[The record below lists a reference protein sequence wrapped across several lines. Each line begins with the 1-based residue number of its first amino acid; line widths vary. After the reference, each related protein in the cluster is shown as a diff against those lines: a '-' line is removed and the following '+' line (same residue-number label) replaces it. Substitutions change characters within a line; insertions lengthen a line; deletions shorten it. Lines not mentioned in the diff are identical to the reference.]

1 MERPPRSQRS
11 SPGPGRL
18 CPAQRQGFGL
28 IALRARATRLRA
40 SFAVAAALLVV
51 VLLVAPGGA
60 LASSIRLLNPTVS
73 PRSGTTATTFSFA
86 VTYRNK
92 QGTGAPNEVSVVID
106 GVSHR
111 MVAGSGTDWKNG
123 VAFTFAM
130 RLPTGTHS
138 IAFHS
143 LGRDRFVDDL
153 AAGTVTVAAAPAP
166 GTTPTP
172 PPAANSPPP
181 TTAPTGSPSAPAS
194 GGTSGSTGGGTGD
207 SGTDRDY
214 DSIGGSTSGGSGSG
228 GSGDEVYGS
237 RGGPGLLGTPGSGD
251 GASGAIGA
259 GGAIGGGMRSGD
271 DTASADHGG
280 SGRGGGGWGDL
291 GLYLK
296 ALSWGGSG
304 TRSMPLLPSI
314 IIAAG
319 TMAMLMTFLFFG
331 KRRRD
336 GEPPQ
341 PDDVLSAA
349 AARGTGQ
356 AASATLVPNF
366 PVVPGIPED
375 EIGLPRWR
383 RPSLLVARKTDPAR
397 DGIAVAAP
405 LTFARGA
412 VGLVGGAERRYIRYH
427 VVGLLDV
434 PDEFRGTEIGI
445 LSRDDEVQLLE
456 RSGTYWRVLCPDGQE
471 GWIHKMTLGDA
482 VGEASA
488 PADARPEYGGIDDDV
503 LTAFMTARGRA

>member
-1 MERPPRSQRS
+1 MERPPRPRRS
-11 SPGPGRL
+11 SAGPGRL

-28 IALRARATRLRA
+28 IALRARASRLRI
-40 SFAVAAALLVV
+40 SFVVAAALLLV

-60 LASSIRLLNPTVS
+60 LASSIRLLNPAVS
-73 PRSGTTATTFSFA
+73 PRSGTTATTFTFT

-92 QGTGAPNEVSVVID
+92 QGTGAPNEVSVVVD

-123 VAFTFAM
+123 VPFTLAM
-130 RLPTGTHS
+130 RLPLGTHT
-138 IAFHS
+138 IAFHG

-153 AAGTVTVAAAPAP
+153 AAGSVTVSAAPAP
-166 GTTPTP
+166 GATPTP
-172 PPAANSPPP
+172 PPAAHSPPP
-181 TTAPTGSPSAPAS
+181 TTAPSGAPSTPTS
-194 GGTSGSTGGGTGD
+194 GGSSGSA
-207 SGTDRDY
+207 
-214 DSIGGSTSGGSGSG
+214 SGGSGSG

-237 RGGPGLLGTPGSGD
+237 RGGPGLLGTPASGD
-251 GASGAIGA
+251 GSAAAVGTGGTAGA
-259 GGAIGGGMRSGD
+259 GGNPSDDNAASGD
-271 DTASADHGG
+271 RSG
-280 SGRGGGGWGDL
+280 SGRLGSGWGDL
-291 GLYLK
+291 GAYLK

-314 IIAAG
+314 VMTAA
-319 TMAMLMTFLFFG
+319 TMAMLMTFMFFG

-336 GEPPQ
+336 GEPPEK
-341 PDDVLSAA
+341 DDVLSAA

-366 PVVPGIPED
+366 PVLPEIPED

-383 RPSLLVARKTDPAR
+383 RPSLLVARKTEPAR

-405 LTFARGA
+405 LTFGRGA

-434 PDEFRGTEIGI
+434 PDEFRGKEIGI

-456 RSGTYWRVLCPDGQE
+456 RSGTYWRVLCPDGRE
-471 GWIHKMTLGDA
+471 GWIHKMTLGEA
-482 VGEASA
+482 VG
-488 PADARPEYGGIDDDV
+488 DAAGTPVETRPEYGGIDDDV